1 MNRMASGILPAD
13 KPGRVLPTLIVDSRE
28 QTPIVFT
35 RLPSTIGTLT
45 TGDYSFVGA
54 EELFAIERK
63 SIADLAACCTGDNR
77 ERFFREMHR
86 LRGFVFKRLLV
97 IGEPNAIELSQ
108 YPSRVSPQ
116 AVFAT
121 LAALE
126 ARYGVPV
133 TFAST
138 PDTAAARIE
147 SWAAW
152 FARELVNTGEA
163 VRSVV

>member
-1 MNRMASGILPAD
+1 MNRLNAGILPAD